1 MLNLQVTMIKLIS
14 TFLVLYTLF
23 LPGAGFLAFQQ
34 PDVESPRP
42 GDVLKGLVE
51 IKGTVTGEEF
61 ASYDISF
68 AYAEDT
74 TGTWFIIQSSEQP
87 VEKGV
92 LAIWDT
98 TVIADGIYRLRVRQ
112 YSTKGEVETL
122 LVENLR
128 IRNYS
133 PVETKTPAPTEE
145 NIVVEATEEMTPT
158 SMVEITPLA
167 ANPAEISLQSFWRT
181 VITGIS
187 ITTALFL
194 FLGVR
199 ALMKNRNRNR

>member
-1 MLNLQVTMIKLIS
+1 MLNLPVTMIKLIS
-14 TFLVLYTLF
+14 TLLF
-23 LPGAGFLAFQQ
+23 LCAFLLPGIDSLAFQQ

-51 IKGTVTGEEF
+51 IKGTVTGTDF
-61 ASYDISF
+61 ASYDVSF

-87 VEKGV
+87 VKKGI
-92 LAIWDT
+92 LAVWDT
-98 TVIADGIYRLRVRQ
+98 TVIADGIYRLRVQQ
-112 YSTKGEVETL
+112 YSTTGNVETL

-133 PVETKTPAPTEE
+133 PIETKTSAPTNEE
-145 NIVVEATEEMTPT
+145 IVVEATEEITPT
-158 SMVEITPLA
+158 SIVEITPLT
-167 ANPAEISLQSFWRT
+167 ANPAEISLKSFWRT

-187 ITTALFL
+187 ITAALFL

-199 ALMKNRNRNR
+199 AVMKNRNRIR